1 MTENAKEMSDPHPSL
16 PEAAGTGRGETAL
29 SADAIVEYV
38 RQEEHFPPNCDALWA
53 LNPLV
58 EGSGQRLISYVLWRL
73 GTSALKGAVLLDPTP
88 RFQGVADRFWPA
100 MVAGLFEAGQSNAD
114 LLNAAVEFLRV
125 MPPDE
130 LCALLHSQGQAVR
143 QFYPKSNRALGL
155 RLGEV
160 LDSLREGPEQFRWRL
175 RLLAQW
181 KDWFEDRSEAERRL
195 GQWQRFCNAMAEVA
209 RIREVEKRLKKLAWI
224 NWFGWL
230 GRKKDYQDVMP
241 KLAARIRE
249 AISRQASP
257 ADPDPELATI
267 WRRAGAALLDDA
279 EFWESNVAWTVDQY
293 LLGRCRLPREPFLLQ
308 PVVRGTSSKKV
319 RAAPAWVP
327 WTAVAAVVLLMLVC
341 GLWNGL
347 GPSDS
352 PKLAEEPS
360 SEQPPREDIPPGKAG
375 AAKTKTA
382 GGATAKPLAKNPAGP
397 DENKSPAAKSTA
409 RPSAG
414 NASGPPANVENPKS
428 NGKLASKPS
437 PDARQPIMPEED
449 PRTPPNQPN
458 LKAETSRSLKGEDEG
473 NVSPAAEIEKPHALN
488 YLRSCVPILGAGNR
502 NRTGEP
508 VTITQ
513 LKAGGNPRLVL
524 HGLPKE
530 FAWKERSGELLV
542 FFEEFEKPQARVF
555 ISPSRA
561 VCFQW
566 LVAELRPGV
575 DRLSECVVE
584 VKKDGIRIRRI
595 VERSALL

>member
-267 WRRAGAALLDDA
+267 WRRARRRPTGRRRILGVERRVDRGSVPPGPVPTAAGAVLASARGAWDVV
-279 EFWESNVAWTVDQY
+279 EESPGGSRLGAVD
-293 LLGRCRLPREPFLLQ
+293 GRRCRR
-308 PVVRGTSSKKV
+308 VV
-319 RAAPAWVP
+319 
-327 WTAVAAVVLLMLVC
+327 
-341 GLWNGL
+341 
-347 GPSDS
+347 D
-352 PKLAEEPS
+352 
-360 SEQPPREDIPPGKAG
+360 AG
-375 AAKTKTA
+375 M
-382 GGATAKPLAKNPAGP
+382 
-397 DENKSPAAKSTA
+397 
-409 RPSAG
+409 RPMERFGS
-414 NASGPPANVENPKS
+414 V
-428 NGKLASKPS
+428 
-437 PDARQPIMPEED
+437 RQPQTRR
-449 PRTPPNQPN
+449 RT
-458 LKAETSRSLKGEDEG
+458 
-473 NVSPAAEIEKPHALN
+473 
-488 YLRSCVPILGAGNR
+488 
-502 NRTGEP
+502 
-508 VTITQ
+508 
-513 LKAGGNPRLVL
+513 
-524 HGLPKE
+524 
-530 FAWKERSGELLV
+530 
-542 FFEEFEKPQARVF
+542 
-555 ISPSRA
+555 
-561 VCFQW
+561 
-566 LVAELRPGV
+566 
-575 DRLSECVVE
+575 
-584 VKKDGIRIRRI
+584 
-595 VERSALL
+595 